1 MYKYY
6 VRHKKYGVKTIEAS
20 NTYQACKKFA
30 SSFNLKSTSGINAYM
45 LTGKVVADV

>member
-20 NTYQACKKFA
+20 NTYHACKKFA
-30 SSFNLKSTSGINAYM
+30 SSFNLKSTSGINAYI
-45 LTGKVVADV
+45 LTKIQVADF